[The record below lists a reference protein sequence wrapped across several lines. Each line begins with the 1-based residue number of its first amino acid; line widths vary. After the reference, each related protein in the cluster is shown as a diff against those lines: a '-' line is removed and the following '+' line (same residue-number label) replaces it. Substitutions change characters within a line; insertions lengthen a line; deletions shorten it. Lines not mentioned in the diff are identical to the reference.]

1 MKKYLKNVYE
11 YLYYEH
17 GYWLFDWVL
26 PAIGWILFFGIIAF
40 LVLKFVAPITVDLVI
55 EIEPLTN

>member
-1 MKKYLKNVYE
+1 MKRIKNVFD

-26 PAIGWILFFGIIAF
+26 TIIGFILFFRVIAYLF
-40 LVLKFVAPITVDLVI
+40 LNFIDPITVELIVQVR
-55 EIEPLTN
+55 

>member
-1 MKKYLKNVYE
+1 MKKIFE

-26 PAIGWILFFGIIAF
+26 PSIGFILFSGLIAY
-40 LVLKFVAPITVDLVI
+40 LILNFVDPVTAELVI
-55 EIEPLTN
+55 EVR

>member
-1 MKKYLKNVYE
+1 MKLKKLFN

-26 PAIGWILFFGIIAF
+26 PIIGFILFAGVIAY
-40 LVLKFVAPITVDLVI
+40 LILHFVEPIPIELRIVI
-55 EIEPLTN
+55 H